1 MRKRKWYFY
10 NKKRS
15 HVFTLSTTL
24 WPLTP
29 QDLTVDFFFP
39 ATLHFIVFQ
48 HREFHVTLR
57 TLRSCLGCKNG
68 LHGLQITFLKCRL
81 KRNKPRKSGNL
92 RTTVEPLMVKDNN
105 SDDNMQLSQRW
116 VQTSCSD
123 KTARYLLKKW
133 TSSTSK
139 HCIIKSGFFIYIII
153 SQIETAQFFISLRTK
168 TTRIR
173 FETSNWLK
181 LNYKYILDWWDNLIN
196 LTNKRFCLI
205 LCYGNL
211 NTLF

>member
-1 MRKRKWYFY
+1 
-10 NKKRS
+10 
-15 HVFTLSTTL
+15 
-24 WPLTP
+24 
-29 QDLTVDFFFP
+29 
-39 ATLHFIVFQ
+39 
-48 HREFHVTLR
+48 
-57 TLRSCLGCKNG
+57 
-68 LHGLQITFLKCRL
+68 
-81 KRNKPRKSGNL
+81 
-92 RTTVEPLMVKDNN
+92 MVKDNN

-139 HCIIKSGFFIYIII
+139 HCIIKSGFFIYIFI
-153 SQIETAQFFISLRTK
+153 SQIETAQFFISLITK

-211 NTLF
+211 NTLVLAKQADRQALNKLSRWRKSIVNYSRFKWAELVT